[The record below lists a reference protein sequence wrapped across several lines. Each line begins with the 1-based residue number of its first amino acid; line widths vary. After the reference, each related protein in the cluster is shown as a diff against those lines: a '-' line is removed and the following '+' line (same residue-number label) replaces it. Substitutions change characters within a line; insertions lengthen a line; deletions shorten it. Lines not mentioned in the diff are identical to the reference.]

1 MGDREKI
8 LSRYREGILQLEQA
22 VSGLSDAELD
32 TPPPGG
38 GWTIRQIVHH
48 LVDGDALWTTCIKAA
63 LGNPEGEFSL
73 QWYGAHSQDVWA
85 QRWEYAQRA
94 IEPSLELLKAT
105 RSQVL
110 ELLSRVPDAWGKTID
125 VRLPNGDLEVL
136 SVGTIVEMQTEHVP
150 HHMKRIREILGEK

>member
-1 MGDREKI
+1 MSEREEI
-8 LSRYREGILQLEQA
+8 LSRYRDETLLLEQA
-22 VSGLSDAELD
+22 VGGLSDAELD
-32 TPPPGG
+32 TPPSGG

-48 LVDGDALWTTCIKAA
+48 LVDGDVLWTSCVKAA

-73 QWYGAHSQDVWA
+73 QWYGTRSQDVWA

-94 IEPSLELLKAT
+94 IGPSLELLKAT
-105 RSQVL
+105 RNQVL
-110 ELLSRVPDAWGKTID
+110 QLLSQIPGAWEETIA

-136 SVGTIVEMQTEHVP
+136 SVATIVEMQAEHLP

>member
-1 MGDREKI
+1 MGNQEEV
-8 LSRYREGILQLEQA
+8 LSRYREGTLHLEQA
-22 VSGLSDAELD
+22 VRGLSDMELD
-32 TPPPGG
+32 TAPTGG

-48 LVDGDALWTTCIKAA
+48 LVDGDVLWTTCIKAA

-73 QWYGAHSQDVWA
+73 QWYGTHSQDVWA

-94 IEPSLELLKAT
+94 IGPSLDLLKAT

-110 ELLSRVPDAWGKTID
+110 ELLGRVPDAWERTIN
-125 VRLPNGDLEVL
+125 VRLPSGDLEVV
-136 SVGTIVEMQTEHVP
+136 SVGTIVEMQSEHVP